1 MKKRFIFLTIG
12 IILLAVSG
20 VFALSIE
27 LIELSP
33 ELQGYV
39 TSVVEKQGIT
49 TDKVTSVTKV
59 DFNNLPEE
67 IKLENIDETSLAI
80 YQIDVVDGK
89 PVYVITISDEIFKKT
104 LETID
109 LKRSYLDFGLEGA
122 AIGSTFLDTSTGV
135 LTDLE
140 KGYIMMRDGSI
151 TGISTNLE
159 IVNASKEA
167 LIEIIIYK
175 NGKPLGFGN
184 TLSAASSGVKTDY
197 DILSEGTILFESG
210 DVISVYLKSEKSTVV
225 WKDVIT
231 MIEITTD

>member
-1 MKKRFIFLTIG
+1 MKKIFIFLAIG

-27 LIELSP
+27 ISP
-33 ELQGYV
+33 KLQGYV
-39 TSVVEKQGIT
+39 TSIVEKKGIST
-49 TDKVTSVTKV
+49 NDVLDVTKV
-59 DFNNLPEE
+59 DFNNLPDE
-67 IKLENIDETSLAI
+67 IKLENIDQTSLAI
-80 YQIDVVDGK
+80 YQIDVIDGK
-89 PVYVITISDEIFKKT
+89 PVYVITVSDEIFKKT

-109 LKRSYLDFGLEGA
+109 LKRSYLDFGLEGP

-140 KGYIMMRDGSI
+140 KGYIMMREGSI

-159 IVNASKEA
+159 IVNASQDA

-175 NGKPLGFGN
+175 NGEALGFGN
-184 TLSAASSGVKTDY
+184 TLSAASSGIKTDY
-197 DILSEGTILFESG
+197 DILSEGTITFEAG
-210 DVISVYLKSEKSTVV
+210 DVISVYLKSEGSVI

>member
-1 MKKRFIFLTIG
+1 MKKTFMFLAIG
-12 IILLAVSG
+12 IVLLAVSG
-20 VFALSIE
+20 VFALSVE

-39 TSVVEKQGIT
+39 TSVVEKKGIST
-49 TDKVTSVTKV
+49 NDILGVTKV
-59 DFNNLPEE
+59 DFNNLPDE
-67 IKLENIDETSLAI
+67 IKLENIDQISLAI
-80 YQIDVVDGK
+80 YQIDIVDGK
-89 PVYVITISDEIFKKT
+89 PVYVITASDEIFKKT

-109 LKRSYLDFGLEGA
+109 LKRSYLDFGLEGTV
-122 AIGSTFLDTSTGV
+122 IGSTFLDTSTGV

-140 KGYIMMRDGSI
+140 KGYIMMRAGSI

-159 IVNASKEA
+159 IVNASQDA

-184 TLSAASSGVKTDY
+184 TLSAASSGIKTDY
-197 DILSEGTILFESG
+197 DILSKGTITFEAG
-210 DVISVYLKSEKSTVV
+210 DVISVYLKSESNVI